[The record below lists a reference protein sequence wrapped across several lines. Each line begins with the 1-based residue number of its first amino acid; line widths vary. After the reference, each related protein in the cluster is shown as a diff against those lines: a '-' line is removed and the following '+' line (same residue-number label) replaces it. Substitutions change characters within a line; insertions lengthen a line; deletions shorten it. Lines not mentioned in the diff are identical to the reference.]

1 MGLTFDELEIFGKL
15 RKVQNLGPYSMFR
28 KLINIWQ
35 HVEIKEVANKVKR
48 FFTYY
53 AQNRHKVTTLPPA
66 FHAESHSNDD
76 NRFDFRQ
83 IIYNIK
89 WPW

>member
-53 AQNRHKVTTLPPA
+53 A
-66 FHAESHSNDD
+66 
-76 NRFDFRQ
+76 
-83 IIYNIK
+83 
-89 WPW
+89 